1 MQRIQRDLIRRNTI
15 TLFFLIAI
23 VVILFI
29 DLFPF
34 YWVFISSL
42 QPNIEI
48 LTGKTRLFPL
58 KMTLKNYADLLLETA
73 GVTAFRH
80 YILNSLRISLV
91 VAVLSTGV
99 AILGAYGLSH
109 YQFFGKEFLGR
120 MLLFV
125 YVFPTIL
132 IIIPVYGIMS
142 KFKLVDT
149 HLSLI
154 LIHTTLAAPFCTWLL
169 RSFFDS
175 VPFELEE
182 AAKIDG
188 CNKFQAFIRIALP
201 LSAPGILTAGIFA
214 MITSWGEYI
223 FVLIMINSGTKKT
236 VPLALAAY
244 MSHVDI
250 QWGRLLAGSA
260 LNVLPILMIFLP
272 LTRYFLKGFMEGA
285 LK

>member
-1 MQRIQRDLIRRNTI
+1 MQRIRRDLIRRNTI

>member
-1 MQRIQRDLIRRNTI
+1 LTFIFIL
-15 TLFFLIAI
+15 A
-23 VVILFI
+23 VVLILFI
-29 DLFPF
+29 DLLPF

-48 LTGKTRLFPL
+48 LTGRTKLLPDRI
-58 KMTLKNYADLLLETA
+58 TLRNYADLLLETA

-80 YILNSLRISLV
+80 YIFNSLKISLV
-91 VAVLSTGV
+91 VAVLSTGI

-109 YQFFGKEFLGR
+109 YQFYGREFVGR
-120 MLLFV
+120 MLLFI

-132 IIIPVYGIMS
+132 IITPVFGIMA

-149 HLSLI
+149 HLALI

-175 VPFELEE
+175 VPLELEE
-182 AAKIDG
+182 AATIDG
-188 CNKFQAFIRIALP
+188 CNKFQAFLRIALP

-223 FVLIMINSGTKKT
+223 FVLIMINSGSKKT

-260 LNVLPILMIFLP
+260 LNVLPILLIFLP
-272 LTRYFLKGFMEGA
+272 LTRFFLKGFMEGA
-285 LK
+285 LKS